1 MPGNEPGTAVA
12 VSESTTPEV
21 PLAAAEA
28 LVSEERLVAEVSELP
43 AATHARTP
51 RAGRNLPAAIAVGL
65 VLVAL
70 LYGCIYV
77 LPALFTPVVAIAVV
91 IATLEVANA
100 LEGSRLRVP
109 SIPLLVA
116 SVGVVVSAW
125 QYGASGL
132 LVSTIVGAIV
142 LIMWRTTEATGLM
155 ALRDTV
161 AGIFALLWVPFM
173 ASFTILLMAQP
184 NGANKVMFAL
194 VVPIMNDTCGYA
206 VGVLFGKH
214 PMAPSISPK
223 KSWEGFAGSL
233 VGGIAAAGLIGH
245 VWLPDIGFG
254 WGLAFGAVMVVVSTI
269 GDLSES
275 LLKRDLRIKD
285 MGQLLPGHGGMMDRL
300 DSMLLTAPT
309 VYILLAIV
317 EAISG

>member
-1 MPGNEPGTAVA
+1 MPGTTPGTAVA
-12 VSESTTPEV
+12 ISESTAPEPPV
-21 PLAAAEA
+21 AAPETLA
-28 LVSEERLVAEVSELP
+28 SEERLVAEVSERP

-51 RAGRNLPAAIAVGL
+51 RAGRNLPAAIAVGFSL
-65 VLVAL
+65 VTVLF
-70 LYGCIYV
+70 GCVYV
-77 LPALFTPVVAIAVV
+77 LPVLFTPVVAIAVV

-100 LEGSRLRVP
+100 LEGARLRVP
-109 SIPLLVA
+109 AIPLLVA
-116 SVGVVVSAW
+116 SVGVVVSTW

-142 LIMWRTTEATGLM
+142 LIVWRTTEATGLM

-173 ASFTILLMAQP
+173 ASFTILLMTQP

-206 VGVLFGKH
+206 LGVLFGKH

-223 KSWEGFAGSL
+223 KTWEGFAGSL
-233 VGGIAAAGLIGH
+233 IGGVAAAGLIGY
-245 VWLPDIGFG
+245 VWLPEVGLW
-254 WGLAFGAVMVVVSTI
+254 WGLAFGAVMVVVSTV

-309 VYILLAIV
+309 VFILLAIV